1 MLFKYQIKAG
11 SAGSEKIM
19 ILHGTTGCRYIIN
32 QLSRFVK
39 RKTENFTV
47 FYFGWGKFLLNV

>member
-19 ILHGTTGCRYIIN
+19 ILHI
-32 QLSRFVK
+32 
-39 RKTENFTV
+39 
-47 FYFGWGKFLLNV
+47 GKHIHIPDFDNKVAISD